1 MYKFSTILNNSKIH
15 KLKTFQL
22 KKIFIAMIFIS
33 IGIIACGIS
42 CIIQNDLLFGIVW
55 VCIGVLYIP
64 LVFLFN
70 KYSGNKDLTYKYIK
84 HPDLIENY
92 TFDENGVTI
101 EQTNNKDYNFKNYF
115 PYFNF
120 YKFYK
125 TKTDYFLYFNKDHVH
140 ILPIEDFNG
149 DDIIKFEEL
158 IKSKIGKKFKKTL
171 F

>member
-101 EQTNNKDYNFKNYF
+101 DKTYTKIYF
-115 PYFNF
+115 YSEEKINDGKHWHFNRF
-120 YKFYK
+120 SNPKRW
-125 TKTDYFLYFNKDHVH
+125 
-140 ILPIEDFNG
+140 
-149 DDIIKFEEL
+149 
-158 IKSKIGKKFKKTL
+158 
-171 F
+171 